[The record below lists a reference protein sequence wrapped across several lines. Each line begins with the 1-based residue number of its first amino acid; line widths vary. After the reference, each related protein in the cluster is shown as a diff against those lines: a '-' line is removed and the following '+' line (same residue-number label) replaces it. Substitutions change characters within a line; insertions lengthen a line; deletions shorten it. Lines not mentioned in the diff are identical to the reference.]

1 MANQTYSKEVLQQQ
15 VNVVDLK
22 EPPTLLLKNVTYLHS
37 YLHTWMKGNIWIYGE
52 RIVYVGKEMPE
63 DAPNVMDCSDMV
75 AVPGYIEPHVHP
87 FQLYNPVSLAHHA
100 ARFGT
105 TTLICDNLSFLLGLS
120 TEEAHR
126 LLDELR
132 SLPSTLFWWSRF
144 DAQSLLNDEA
154 SMFTGESVKA
164 WLDHPLVVQGG
175 ELTGWPRLLQGD
187 ENMHAWVRY
196 AKENKKRMEGHF
208 PGASEKTLA
217 KLMLLGAESD
227 HEAMTADEVITR
239 LSQGYYVT
247 IRDSSI
253 RPDLETILEQL
264 VKKGITRFDRLFMTT
279 DGSHPFYYE
288 RGISNVLIKKAIDL
302 GVPIID
308 AYHMASDNIA
318 RYYGMD
324 HSYGNIATGRVANI
338 NLLSSKTEP
347 TPMHVIAK
355 GTVVSNNEEDS
366 NLPQLPSLKL
376 DWQLSEDDF
385 QFASQMGMH
394 LVNNVIAKPY
404 RSEQD
409 LSVDQLLQEQDE
421 CFLMMVA
428 RDGSWR
434 LNTVVKGFAQV
445 DGLASSYSG
454 TGDVLLIGKCRKSM
468 IRAFNR
474 VKELA
479 GGIVLVQEGEIRA
492 EIQLPIFGS
501 MSQKPFEQ
509 VIAEEREIIQT
520 LKNAGYAFEDPA
532 FTLLFLTATHLPF
545 VRLTQKGLI
554 DVKNQ
559 EIMISPVKRKGF

>member
-1 MANQTYSKEVLQQQ
+1 
-15 VNVVDLK
+15 
-22 EPPTLLLKNVTYLHS
+22 
-37 YLHTWMKGNIWIYGE
+37 
-52 RIVYVGKEMPE
+52 
-63 DAPNVMDCSDMV
+63 
-75 AVPGYIEPHVHP
+75 
-87 FQLYNPVSLAHHA
+87 
-100 ARFGT
+100 
-105 TTLICDNLSFLLGLS
+105 
-120 TEEAHR
+120 
-126 LLDELR
+126 
-132 SLPSTLFWWSRF
+132 
-144 DAQSLLNDEA
+144 
-154 SMFTGESVKA
+154 
-164 WLDHPLVVQGG
+164 
-175 ELTGWPRLLQGD
+175 
-187 ENMHAWVRY
+187 
-196 AKENKKRMEGHF
+196 
-208 PGASEKTLA
+208 
-217 KLMLLGAESD
+217 
-227 HEAMTADEVITR
+227 
-239 LSQGYYVT
+239 
-247 IRDSSI
+247 
-253 RPDLETILEQL
+253 
-264 VKKGITRFDRLFMTT
+264 
-279 DGSHPFYYE
+279 
-288 RGISNVLIKKAIDL
+288 
-302 GVPIID
+302 
-308 AYHMASDNIA
+308 MASDNIA

-366 NLPQLPSLKL
+366 KLPQLPSLKL

-409 LSVDQLLQEQDE
+409 LSVDQLSQEQDE

-434 LNTVVKGFAQV
+434 LNTVVKGFAQI

-454 TGDVLLIGKCRKSM
+454 TGDVLLIGKCRQSM

-474 VKELA
+474 VKELT

-501 MSQKPFEQ
+501 MSQKPFNQ
-509 VIAEEREIIQT
+509 VIAEEREIIQA

-545 VRLTQKGLI
+545 VRITQKGLI

-559 EIMISPVKRKGF
+559 EVMISPVKRKGF